1 MVDNEQGSFFTGLSD
16 RKGTKPGFHQSSDNF
31 RIRFDFIQCENLPSE
46 TQRRFIIDRFQSCYD
61 WQRLMELALDCLE
74 DYYDDGDFQ
83 LDLQYRI
90 KDWLGEFEGWGLLF
104 ALLPM
109 DFQKFLLVIYSH
121 LSLKYNEE
129 HIVKTN
135 EEMFDDLMQFYS
147 NETQGLPLSDLVP
160 KVRAKLWFLPD
171 LPGRAGENER
181 VKTLKVSFRSTRF
194 DLIAIFSVEKR
205 RHRRSLV
212 EHAAEVVGRYVED
225 PDDLEIPE
233 TLKPIVSEKIIDAE
247 WVAMY
252 WITNMRCNDDV
263 KLVSHC
269 DIIDIR
275 SDIMQTQKKTG
286 PNIFTRMMNFIIAK
300 VRHFF
305 GWTKII

>member
-46 TQRRFIIDRFQSCYD
+46 TQRRFIKDRFESCYD
-61 WQRLMELALDCLE
+61 WQRVMELALDCLE

-160 KVRAKLWFLPD
+160 KVRARLRFLP
-171 LPGRAGENER
+171 GGSGENER

>member
-1 MVDNEQGSFFTGLSD
+1 
-16 RKGTKPGFHQSSDNF
+16 
-31 RIRFDFIQCENLPSE
+31 
-46 TQRRFIIDRFQSCYD
+46 
-61 WQRLMELALDCLE
+61 MELALDCLE

-90 KDWLGEFEGWGLLF
+90 KDWLSEFEGWGLLF